1 VRLALF
7 PLGVLIITLGSACG
21 EGGDGHGTAHGQQ
34 CEIEESQLSSV
45 LTTSGLVR
53 RVAARERFI
62 DPDVLQQV
70 IATAAGPRIV
80 AALSWGGLSGG
91 VIALLTCD
99 GTVLRAHRIGYIR
112 SVDLSE
118 RLSAIADGA
127 VVLVSHVTGQ
137 GTGWQ
142 QVSKTAYRAFPDS
155 LVRIWSATEREISYQ
170 SAEVG
175 AYEITAEI
183 DVEGDSLI
191 RRESRWTLTYDEA
204 TSSWKRDESSRQVTR
219 EIYIWDSTTQGF
231 QRLRGDRRRGR
242 EPAT

>member
-1 VRLALF
+1 MRPAFFGPGVVIIAL
-7 PLGVLIITLGSACG
+7 VSACR
-21 EGGDGHGTAHGQQ
+21 EGGDGHGAAAAYGQQ
-34 CEIEESQLSSV
+34 CEIDESQLSSM

-53 RVAARERFI
+53 RVAAREQFI
-62 DPDVLQQV
+62 DPDVRQQV
-70 IATAAGPRIV
+70 IATATGSRIV
-80 AALSWGGLSGG
+80 AALSWGGPSGG

-99 GTVLRAHRIGYIR
+99 GAVLRAHRIGYIR

-142 QVSKTAYRAFPDS
+142 QVSKTAYRVFPDS

-191 RRESRWTLTYDEA
+191 RRESRWTLSYDEA
-204 TSSWKRDESSRQVTR
+204 TSSWKRDEGSRQVTR
-219 EIYIWDSTTQGF
+219 EIYVWDSAAQSF
-231 QRLRGDRRRGR
+231 RRLRDNSKGG
-242 EPAT
+242 